1 MTNYRL
7 DPQPCRIIPGW
18 MAIIWDGDDIVRV
31 VFGKSRGEVRALADD
46 WYTRQLF
53 YGAKPR
59 LRRR

>member
-31 VFGKSRGEVRALADD
+31 VFGKSHGEVRALAAD
-46 WYTRQLF
+46 WCTRQLF
-53 YGAKPR
+53 YAAKGQKP
-59 LRRR
+59 

>member
-31 VFGKSRGEVRALADD
+31 VFGKSRGEVRALAAD
-46 WYTRQLF
+46 WYTRQLI
-53 YGAKPR
+53 YGANG
-59 LRRR
+59 